1 MDALTK
7 KKSVALFKW
16 FLVTV
21 WLLVVV
27 LPVLWVFLMSIKT
40 NAQAIEIPP
49 PWSFEPDWSHYIQLF
64 FSERFELRPSMF
76 NSVVIS
82 LGSAALSIALSF
94 PAAYSISRFRTG
106 GQNLAFWILSF
117 RMLPPV
123 LFMIP
128 MFTLYLQL
136 GLMDTH
142 IGLIIMYL
150 TFNIPLS
157 VWVLKSFLDDLPK
170 EFEESAMVDG
180 CSRFEAMLR
189 IVFPLCSPGIIAVA
203 ILCFFF
209 SFNEFL
215 FAMVF
220 TTRQARTMTVMAS
233 IFVTQY
239 TYLWADL
246 AASVILMVIPM
257 MIFVAIIQKELVRG
271 LTMGAIKG

>member
-1 MDALTK
+1 MDASSKRRFTVLIK
-7 KKSVALFKW
+7 R

-21 WLLVVV
+21 WLMIVT
-27 LPVLWVFLMSIKT
+27 LPVLWIFLMSIKT

-49 PWSFEPDWSHYIQLF
+49 PWFFDPDWSHYIQIF

-76 NSVVIS
+76 NSIVIS
-82 LGSAALSIALSF
+82 LGSAALSIVLGF
-94 PAAYSISRFRTG
+94 PAAYSISRFGTG
-106 GQNLAFWILSF
+106 GRNLAFWILSF

-128 MFTLYLQL
+128 MFMLYLQL
-136 GLMDTH
+136 GLVDTH

-157 VWVLKSFLDDLPK
+157 VWVLKSFIDDLPR
-170 EFEESAMVDG
+170 ELEESAMVDG
-180 CSRFEAMLR
+180 CSKFEAMLR
-189 IVFPLCSPGIIAVA
+189 IAFPLCSPGIVAVT

-209 SFNEFL
+209 SFNEFI

-220 TTRQARTMTVMAS
+220 TSWQARTMTVMAS
-233 IFVTQY
+233 TFVTQY
-239 TYLWADL
+239 TYKWADL
-246 AASVILMVIPM
+246 AASVILMVMPM